1 MVGSTGEGGLAAF
14 FVFYYSLA
22 FSRETLHDPGGL
34 WRRYTPKFVGLQGMT
49 RENSLTWKELSKN
62 WCPGS
67 ASS

>member
-1 MVGSTGEGGLAAF
+1 MVWSTGEGGLAAF

-49 RENSLTWKELSKN
+49 RENSLTSERAIKELV
-62 WCPGS
+62 PG
-67 ASS
+67 